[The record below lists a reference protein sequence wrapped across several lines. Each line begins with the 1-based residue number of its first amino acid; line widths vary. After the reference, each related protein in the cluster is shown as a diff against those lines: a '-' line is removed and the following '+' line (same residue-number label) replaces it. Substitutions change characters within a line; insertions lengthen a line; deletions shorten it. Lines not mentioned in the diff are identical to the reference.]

1 MVERDTRVN
10 VRISKE
16 EAFMLKAL
24 AESEG
29 VSISDA
35 IQLQMRKAYTEK
47 FGSKDPRSVVIK
59 PRKR

>member
-1 MVERDTRVN
+1 MVDRDTRVN

-29 VSISDA
+29 VSISDS
-35 IQLQMRKAYTEK
+35 IRLQMRKAYAEK
-47 FGSKDPRSVVIK
+47 FGDKDPRSLVIK
-59 PRKR
+59 VRKR